1 MKNDNSKTPYDSY
14 LESLERMRKSLMPLT
29 KTLSEMTLDTSA
41 LIGAA
46 GLMSSRMAELWK
58 GYENVDIKIS
68 VSSIESCLYSF

>member
-58 GYENVDIKIS
+58 GYVKIS